1 MPDESCRI
9 CGGELISHYLCSEC
23 RQVTQRICRM
33 CGTRTCEQIHD
44 KCLYLEPHA
53 TQKGAKTEVVMLPN
67 PSIRTKKSH
76 PFRNMIIA
84 FGIVCVF
91 ILGTAVATQI
101 SNLEIPISSGEPTK
115 SFAVT
120 EELLTLTPRLT
131 HVTYENCLAY
141 GNGDYIT
148 LKCPTEKGQVYSAVL
163 AMPPDLQAKFS
174 NDIFHIRGVSI
185 IESLDGS
192 LDLKYQ
198 NKFYHTNF
206 VGHNLFS

>member
-33 CGTRTCEQIHD
+33 CGSRTNEQIHD

-53 TQKGAKTEVVMLPN
+53 AKTGIKTEIVMLPN
-67 PSIRTKKSH
+67 PAIRTKKSH
-76 PFRNMIIA
+76 PFRNMLIA

-91 ILGTAVATQI
+91 ILGSAVAAQL
-101 SNLEIPISSGEPTK
+101 NNFEVPLSSVEPK

-120 EELLTLTPRLT
+120 EELLNLKPRLV
-131 HVTYENCLAY
+131 HSTYENCLAY
-141 GNGDYIT
+141 GNGESIT

-163 AMPPDLQAKFS
+163 VMPPDLEARFS
-174 NDIFHIRGVSI
+174 DDVFHIRGVSL
-185 IESLDGS
+185 IENLDGS
-192 LDLKYQ
+192 LYLKYQ
-198 NKFYHTNF
+198 NKLYHTGYI
-206 VGHNLFS
+206 GHNLFS